1 MKTYKVCASYRTYV
15 YTTVT
20 AENEDQAYE
29 IANDM
34 DGGEFERSKG
44 DDLCDW
50 SIDNVVEIK

>member
-1 MKTYKVCASYRTYV
+1 V